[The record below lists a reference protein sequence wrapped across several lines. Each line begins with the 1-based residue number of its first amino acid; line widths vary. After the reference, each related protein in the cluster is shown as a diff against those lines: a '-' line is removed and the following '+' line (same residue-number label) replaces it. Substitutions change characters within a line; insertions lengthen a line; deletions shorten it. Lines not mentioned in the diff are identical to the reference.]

1 MWYYVR
7 DSDSSALMMCVM
19 CVGGATTM
27 CVGGGRLSV
36 HFDVHDD
43 SDMLTLDDFFDLYYA
58 PANCFGA
65 PLDAQVVWPLP
76 PSLNF

>member
-1 MWYYVR
+1 
-7 DSDSSALMMCVM
+7 MC
-19 CVGGATTM
+19 GGDG
-27 CVGGGRLSV
+27 CLSTLL
-36 HFDVHDD
+36 HFDIHED

-58 PANCFGA
+58 PAKCFGA

>member
-1 MWYYVR
+1 
-7 DSDSSALMMCVM
+7 MCDVCDV
-19 CVGGATTM
+19 CVGGDDD
-27 CVGGGRLSV
+27 VGGGRLSV

-58 PANCFGA
+58 PAKCFGA